1 MISVAHSSGISIW
14 RASRAGMA
22 YFGIVFAVG
31 FLLGT
36 LRVLALVPR
45 LGETAAVITELP
57 LMLIVSWLACR
68 WVVARIDLAPVL
80 KARAVMGAVAFA
92 LLMLGELAVAV
103 LGFGRSLAE
112 HVSHYREASA
122 ILGLAGQVGFALFPS
137 LQLFLGR

>member
-1 MISVAHSSGISIW
+1 MTSAAHSSDISLW

-36 LRVLALVPR
+36 LRVLVLVPR
-45 LGETAAVITELP
+45 LGETVAVITELP

-68 WVVARIDLAPVL
+68 WLVARLDVAPVL
-80 KARAVMGAVAFA
+80 AARAVMGAVAFA

-112 HVSHYREASA
+112 HLAHYREASA
-122 ILGLAGQVGFALFPS
+122 SLGLAGQVGFALFPS
-137 LQLFLGR
+137 LQLLLRR